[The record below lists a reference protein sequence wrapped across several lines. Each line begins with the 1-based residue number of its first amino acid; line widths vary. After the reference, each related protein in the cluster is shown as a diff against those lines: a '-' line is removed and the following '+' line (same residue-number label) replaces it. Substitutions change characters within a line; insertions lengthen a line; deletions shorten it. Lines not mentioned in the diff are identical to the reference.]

1 MQNSLQGLLNEFQQ
15 SYKGDEFV
23 DDLRSFM
30 EDMIAR
36 DPTLLNSNTLYDQI
50 HKEIEE
56 SYIYQSLREQAL
68 DELQEDY
75 YKKKI
80 IDQIEITKKN
90 DT

>member
-1 MQNSLQGLLNEFQQ
+1 MNIVRTFALLLT
-15 SYKGDEFV
+15 S
-23 DDLRSFM
+23 
-30 EDMIAR
+30 
-36 DPTLLNSNTLYDQI
+36 
-50 HKEIEE
+50 EIR